1 MEIQSKKLIG
11 FDRYRFGD
19 RQLLIGIGIGSAD
32 QEKLLIGRSL
42 KTCFVVGAKQ
52 TSDATVCWLHFTCI
66 NSVTRHNKYVQEV
79 TNHVFFCLPGKLKS
93 GELGVFVIPNLVIL
107 VR

>member
-42 KTCFVVGAKQ
+42 EQ
-52 TSDATVCWLHFTCI
+52 I
-66 NSVTRHNKYVQEV
+66 NFSIKKRGRRRYETTRRYACQ
-79 TNHVFFCLPGKLKS
+79 
-93 GELGVFVIPNLVIL
+93 
-107 VR
+107 

>member
-11 FDRYRFGD
+11 SDRYRFGD

-42 KTCFVVGAKQ
+42 VMSLSQHTKIKVSFCA
-52 TSDATVCWLHFTCI
+52 LI
-66 NSVTRHNKYVQEV
+66 
-79 TNHVFFCLPGKLKS
+79 VF
-93 GELGVFVIPNLVIL
+93 
-107 VR
+107 

>member
-32 QEKLLIGRSL
+32 QEKLLMGRSL
-42 KTCFVVGAKQ
+42 IYLQ
-52 TSDATVCWLHFTCI
+52 
-66 NSVTRHNKYVQEV
+66 
-79 TNHVFFCLPGKLKS
+79 VF
-93 GELGVFVIPNLVIL
+93 E
-107 VR
+107 

>member
-42 KTCFVVGAKQ
+42 IFSLSYKVVN
-52 TSDATVCWLHFTCI
+52 F
-66 NSVTRHNKYVQEV
+66 
-79 TNHVFFCLPGKLKS
+79 
-93 GELGVFVIPNLVIL
+93 
-107 VR
+107 

>member
-11 FDRYRFGD
+11 SDRYRFGD

-42 KTCFVVGAKQ
+42 VAPKSEPFSLISFWPPCTLIYLINVPVRFLNFSVKTLIDV
-52 TSDATVCWLHFTCI
+52 L
-66 NSVTRHNKYVQEV
+66 
-79 TNHVFFCLPGKLKS
+79 
-93 GELGVFVIPNLVIL
+93 
-107 VR
+107 

>member
-42 KTCFVVGAKQ
+42 EAALSYKYIT
-52 TSDATVCWLHFTCI
+52 DAVLCST
-66 NSVTRHNKYVQEV
+66 K
-79 TNHVFFCLPGKLKS
+79 
-93 GELGVFVIPNLVIL
+93 
-107 VR
+107 

>member
-11 FDRYRFGD
+11 SDRYRFGD

-42 KTCFVVGAKQ
+42 FMIFNHECKSLIL
-52 TSDATVCWLHFTCI
+52 TS
-66 NSVTRHNKYVQEV
+66 
-79 TNHVFFCLPGKLKS
+79 KS
-93 GELGVFVIPNLVIL
+93 EQAY
-107 VR
+107 